1 MVQAAISSEFPVR
14 WTLDRASRVADLSM
28 SAWSVWTSGV
38 DTLTA
43 GAKIL
48 WLDFLV
54 MICLAGT
61 STCLRCSASL
71 RGLTFGPGRI
81 GLTPR
86 MESTADFTF
95 RIGVGLPSWAS
106 LMVSAMEL
114 SDSMVVMVLRDAGD
128 SSNAVTRSTSLS
140 VAEATRRKVLPGVND
155 SHEQAR
161 GHSLLGLISS
171 YRLV

>member
-1 MVQAAISSEFPVR
+1 
-14 WTLDRASRVADLSM
+14 
-28 SAWSVWTSGV
+28 
-38 DTLTA
+38 
-43 GAKIL
+43 
-48 WLDFLV
+48 
-54 MICLAGT
+54 
-61 STCLRCSASL
+61 
-71 RGLTFGPGRI
+71 
-81 GLTPR
+81 
-86 MESTADFTF
+86 MESTADLTF

-114 SDSMVVMVLRDAGD
+114 SDSVVVMVLRDTGD

-155 SHEQAR
+155 CYEQGR